1 MKAETD
7 WGRVEQK
14 NQQKHFSV
22 SEGAAMPPRT
32 RLARHRARPA
42 TAALAAVTVLAG
54 LLAGAVPSASAA
66 TAAAAD
72 DPAPVLVDR
81 FEGEVPFANQPAD
94 GIFTWGGDSD
104 DPPTLALK
112 DRADAPE
119 GAKVLEGTYNI
130 SGYGGLSH
138 DFAADQPAHDWSA
151 HKGIRFWWYG
161 QNTAPLPPGSGKRI
175 NFEIKDGGANG
186 EASELWT
193 TSFTDDWEGW
203 HQVEIPFTDFTYRT
217 DYQPVGG
224 IDQVLGL
231 DEMWGYAVTLPTGA
245 PGSFAMDGVELYGKA
260 DAALKASVVTDAAVH
275 TVKEGGTA
283 DIDVSVATTG
293 SVPIEEPVTVAYAT
307 KGGSAEAGKDY
318 TPVTGTYTFPAGTA
332 SGTSHRISVATRKDG
347 AAESAETIP
356 LELTV
361 TGAKPPKENPQVVI
375 DAHGL
380 PYLDPKLPVK
390 KRVADLLSRMSPAEK
405 AGQMTQAERNA
416 LKSQGDIAAYD
427 LGSLLSGGGSVPTP
441 NTPEAWAKMVDAYQ
455 LRAQATRFQIPLIY
469 GVDAVHGH
477 NNVIGST
484 IMPHN
489 IGIGAGRD
497 PKLAERTGAV
507 TADEVR
513 ATGIPWDFA
522 PCLCVTRDERWGR
535 SYESYGEDPALVE
548 SMETVIQGMQGSA
561 SGKDLHRNDK
571 VLATAKHYV
580 GDGGTE
586 FGSSTTGSYTI
597 DQGVTKVTRQELEA
611 VHLAP
616 FEEAV
621 KRGVGTVMPSYS
633 SLDILGDDQGPV
645 KMHADAEMINGVLK
659 DRMGFEGFVI
669 SDWQAID
676 QIPGDYASDV
686 RTSVNAGLDMIM
698 VPTAYQDFTKTLQDE
713 VTAGR
718 ISQARID
725 DAVTR
730 ILTQKF
736 RLGLFE
742 KPYADTTDIDQV
754 GSAGHRAVARE
765 AAAKSQ
771 VLLKNDGGVLPL
783 KASQK
788 VYVAG
793 SNADNIGNQAGGWT
807 VSWQGSSGR
816 ITTGTTIL
824 EAMKKDATDAASVT
838 YSKDASASTDGYDVG
853 VVVVGETPYA
863 EGIGDVGNGNDLEL
877 TAADKAAIDKVC
889 AAMKCAVLV
898 VSGRPQLIGDR
909 LGDID
914 ALVAS
919 WLPGTEGDGV
929 ADVLYGKRAFTGQLP
944 VTWPKSE
951 SQLPINVGD
960 ATYDPQFPYGW
971 GLTTLKKAPTGGE
984 LTLGALAVAAQLAEK
999 AGLGKS
1005 EAGRAI
1011 VDQARLLV
1019 QQKAGGKP
1027 TAAVSKPFA
1036 DADHLLLTGDLT
1048 GAVAKLR
1055 TAYRA
1060 VQR

>member
-1 MKAETD
+1 
-7 WGRVEQK
+7 
-14 NQQKHFSV
+14 
-22 SEGAAMPPRT
+22 MPPRT
-32 RLARHRARPA
+32 RRRARPA
-42 TAALAAVTVLAG
+42 TAVLAAATVVAG
-54 LLAGAVPSASAA
+54 LLAGAVPS
-66 TAAAAD
+66 TAAPAAD
-72 DPAPVLVDR
+72 EPAPVAVDR
-81 FEGEVPFANQPAD
+81 FEGEVPFANQPAE
-94 GIFTWGGDSD
+94 GIFTWGGDAD

-119 GAKVLEGTYNI
+119 GAKVLEGSYDI
-130 SGYGGLSH
+130 SGYGGFSH
-138 DFAADQPAHDWSA
+138 DYAADRPAHDWSA

-175 NFEIKDGGANG
+175 AFEIKDGGANG

-203 HQVEIPFTDFTYRT
+203 HLVEIPFADFAYRG

-231 DEMWGYAVTLPTGA
+231 NEMWGYALTLPPGA
-245 PGSFAMDGVELYGKA
+245 PGTFAMDGVELYGKA
-260 DAALKASVVTDAAVH
+260 DAALKASVVTDAAVVPVKQGASAALGL
-275 TVKEGGTA
+275 TVT
-283 DIDVSVATTG
+283 TTG
-293 SVPIEEPVTVAYAT
+293 SVPLEEPVTVAYET
-307 KGGSAEAGKDY
+307 KGGTAKAGTDF
-318 TPVTGTYTFPAGTA
+318 TPVSGTYTFPAGTA
-332 SGTSHRISVATRKDG
+332 SGTTHKVTVATRKVSG
-347 AAESAETIP
+347 AASAKTIP
-356 LELTV
+356 LDVTV
-361 TGAKPPKENPQVVI
+361 TGARPPKENPQAVI

-380 PYLDPKLPVK
+380 PYQNAKLPVK
-390 KRVADLLSRMSPAEK
+390 QRVADLLSRMSPAEK

-416 LKSQGDIAAYD
+416 LGSHGDIATYD
-427 LGSLLSGGGSVPTP
+427 LGSLLSGGGSVPSP
-441 NTPEAWAKMVDAYQ
+441 NTPEAWAKMIDGYQ

-477 NNVIGST
+477 NNLVGST

-489 IGIGAGRD
+489 VGLGATRD
-497 PKLAERTGAV
+497 PKLAEKTGAV
-507 TADEVR
+507 TASEVR
-513 ATGIPWDFA
+513 ATGVPWDFA
-522 PCLCVTRDERWGR
+522 PCLCVSRDERWGR

-548 SMETVIQGMQGSA
+548 SLETVIQGMQGA
-561 SGKDLHRNDK
+561 ADGKDLDRNDK

-586 FGSSTTGSYTI
+586 YGSSTTGSYTT

-616 FEEAV
+616 FEDAV

-633 SLDILGDDQGPV
+633 SLDIIGDDKGPV

-669 SDWQAID
+669 SDYKAID

-686 RTSVNAGLDMIM
+686 RTSINAGLDMIM
-698 VPTAYQDFTKTLQDE
+698 VPTEYKDFTKTLQDE
-713 VTAGR
+713 VAAGR
-718 ISQARID
+718 IPQSRID
-725 DAVTR
+725 DAVAR

-736 RLGLFE
+736 KLGLFE
-742 KPYADTTDIDQV
+742 KPYADTANLEKI
-754 GSAGHRAVARE
+754 GSAEHRSVARE

-783 KASQK
+783 KSSQK

-793 SNADNIGNQAGGWT
+793 SNADDIGNQAGGWT
-807 VSWQGSSGR
+807 VSWQGSSGP
-816 ITTGTTIL
+816 ITPGTTIL
-824 EAMKKDATDAASVT
+824 SAMKKDAASVT
-838 YSKDASASTDGYDVG
+838 YSKDASADTAGYDVG

-863 EGIGDVGNGNDLEL
+863 EGIGDVGNGHDLEL
-877 TAADKAAIDKVC
+877 SDADKAAVDKVC
-889 AAMKCAVLV
+889 AAMKCAVLI

-919 WLPGTEGDGV
+919 WLPGSEGDGV
-929 ADVLYGKRAFTGQLP
+929 ADVLFGKRAFTGQLP

-951 SQLPINVGD
+951 AQLPVNVGD
-960 ATYDPQFPYGW
+960 ASYDPQFPYGW
-971 GLTTLKKAPTGGE
+971 GLTTLKKPPAGGE
-984 LTLGALAVAAQLAEK
+984 LTLTALALAAQVAERT
-999 AGLGKS
+999 GLGRT
-1005 EAGRAI
+1005 EIGREI
-1011 VDQARLLV
+1011 VGQARLLV
-1019 QQKAGGKP
+1019 QQKTGGKL
-1027 TAAVSKPFA
+1027 TEKVSKPFA

-1060 VQR
+1060 A

>member
-1 MKAETD
+1 
-7 WGRVEQK
+7 
-14 NQQKHFSV
+14 
-22 SEGAAMPPRT
+22 MPPRT
-32 RLARHRARPA
+32 RRRARHRARPT

-54 LLAGAVPSASAA
+54 LLAGAAPSAVAA
-66 TAAAAD
+66 TAAATAD

-119 GAKVLEGTYNI
+119 GTKVLEGTYNI

-161 QNTAPLPPGSGKRI
+161 QNTAPLPPGSGKKI

-293 SVPIEEPVTVAYAT
+293 SVPIEEPVTVAYET
-307 KGGSAEAGKDY
+307 KGGSAESGKDY

-361 TGAKPPKENPQVVI
+361 TGAKPPRENPQVVI

-380 PYLDPKLPVK
+380 PYLDPKLPEK

-507 TADEVR
+507 TAGEVR

-561 SGKDLHRNDK
+561 SGKDLHRGDK

-586 FGSSTTGSYTI
+586 FGSSATGSYTI

-659 DRMGFEGFVI
+659 DRMGFKGFVI

-686 RTSVNAGLDMIM
+686 RTSINAGLDMIM

-742 KPYADTTDIDQV
+742 KPYADTTGIDQI

-971 GLTTLKKAPTGGE
+971 GLTTLKKAPAGGE

-1005 EAGRAI
+1005 EAGKAI

-1019 QQKAGGKP
+1019 QQKIGGKP

-1036 DADHLLLTGDLT
+1036 DGDHLLLTGDLT

-1055 TAYRA
+1055 AAYRA
-1060 VQR
+1060 A